1 MKINK
6 LLINLFGVSLAAWT
20 VGCETII
27 DVDLP
32 EHEPALVIN
41 SIFGNAKRFMLAE
54 KVSFG
59 DKYFR
64 IEDDFSVNAKS
75 WFMMP
80 FSFVLEEMRV

>member
-1 MKINK
+1 MSNSNNISISSYK
-6 LLINLFGVSLAAWT
+6 
-20 VGCETII
+20 
-27 DVDLP
+27 
-32 EHEPALVIN
+32 EH